1 MTATDPA
8 PTLPE
13 QYTTRPG
20 TPMIGPYSANQMDDF
35 YEALHRGEAK
45 PTGIMNLLQHLLIA
59 EHCPE
64 GATVLDVCCG
74 RGLALP
80 LLHRYAPQ
88 IFRYIGLD
96 ISPENIS
103 EAHKMLER
111 CRAVYGEQ
119 FGVEFVHCDVSEPF
133 AVPQVDLAIYT
144 SALEH
149 LPGPLG
155 EQVDSGADALALAQQ
170 ILRQAVLFRP
180 PPDYTI
186 LLLGERDTCLDRFEQ
201 RLNITLT
208 LRDRQLV
215 GRIEEL
221 YRALAEIEPD
231 RYIPLTVTGMTANQC
246 AHRLAAL
253 CRSLIDADA
262 GADYGT

>member
-1 MTATDPA
+1 MTATATTAAPA
-8 PTLPE
+8 HPDAGAPISPLWITVEGINGVGKTTAIKAATPLLGPGCLRLGELTDQNPDTLPG
-13 QYTTRPG
+13 RL
-20 TPMIGPYSANQMDDF
+20 ISALSAADDV
-35 YEALHRGEAK
+35 YLR
-45 PTGIMNLLQHLLIA
+45 TGHPIA
-59 EHCPE
+59 E
-64 GATVLDVCCG
+64 T
-74 RGLALP
+74 LAL
-80 LLHRYAPQ
+80 LALKTREYERYAPK
-88 IFRYIGLD
+88 RAPGLD
-96 ISPENIS
+96 LI
-103 EAHKMLER
+103 LEDR
-111 CRAVYGEQ
+111 GIDTVAAYQ
-119 FGVEFVHCDVSEPF
+119 
-133 AVPQVDLAIYT
+133 AAII
-144 SALEH
+144 
-149 LPGPLG
+149 

-186 LLLGERDTCLDRFEQ
+186 LLLGDRDTCLDRFEQ

-231 RYIPLTVTGMTANQC
+231 RYIPLTVTGMTSNQC